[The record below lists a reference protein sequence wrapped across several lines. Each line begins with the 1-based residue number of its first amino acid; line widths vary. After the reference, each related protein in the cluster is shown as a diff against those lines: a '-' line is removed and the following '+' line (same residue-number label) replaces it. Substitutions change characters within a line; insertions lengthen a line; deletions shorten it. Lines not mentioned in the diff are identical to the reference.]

1 MKALFTTLFLILF
14 LINNT
19 VYSQS
24 ENMQVKEEIVT
35 PVKHWVKNVEDK
47 NYILWTVVEKYENC
61 VYLIE
66 RSENQTEWEMIGYK
80 DAFKSP
86 NNIALAYYFTDEDPT
101 EKANYYRLK
110 RVVLLK
116 SDGSEVNQ
124 NEVVTVKVN

>member
-1 MKALFTTLFLILF
+1 MKALFTTLFLILL

-35 PVKHWVKNVEDK
+35 PVKHWVKNVEAK
-47 NYILWTVVEKYENC
+47 NYMLWTVVEKHENC

-66 RSENQTEWEMIGYK
+66 RSANQTDWEMIGYK
-80 DAFKSP
+80 DAYKSP
-86 NNIALAYYFTDEDPT
+86 NNIALAYYFTDEKPLENT
-101 EKANYYRLK
+101 NYYRLK

-116 SDGSEVNQ
+116 TDGFEVNN
-124 NEVVTVKVN
+124 NEVITVKVN